1 MLRLKYLLNFLL
13 VVSLFTFSSC
23 NANSNT
29 DAATPPESKSGFIVT
44 GDCDVVFDSQT
55 NEIKLVSDLT
65 VGPES
70 RARCIIRV
78 EAPSSQKQVRL
89 VPVALKGEV
98 TKAPATL
105 SISSI
110 LIGDDKRTSISKL
123 YDNPTSF
130 DLADQIPNTSYTKNG
145 RSVFGINLTVS
156 TRRGGSLDITELK
169 FAIQ

>member
-1 MLRLKYLLNFLL
+1 MSKLKYLLNLFIL
-13 VVSLFTFSSC
+13 VSLFSFSSC
-23 NANSNT
+23 NSNSDIN
-29 DAATPPESKSGFIVT
+29 AATSQENQAGLTVT
-44 GDCDVVFDSQT
+44 GDCDVVFDPQT

-78 EAPSSQKQVRL
+78 ESPSPYKQVRL
-89 VPVALKGEV
+89 VPIAVKGEV

-110 LIGDDKRTSISKL
+110 LVGGDDPTSVSKL
-123 YDNPTSF
+123 YNSPTSF
-130 DLADQIPNTSYTKNG
+130 DLTDQIPSTDYTTEG
-145 RSVFGINLTVS
+145 QSVFGINLIVS
-156 TRRGGSLDITELK
+156 TNEGSLEITDLK

>member
-1 MLRLKYLLNFLL
+1 MLKLKYLLNFFLI
-13 VVSLFTFSSC
+13 VSLFTFSSC
-23 NANSNT
+23 KANSNT
-29 DAATPPESKSGFIVT
+29 DAKTSPESESGFIVT
-44 GDCDVVFDSQT
+44 GDCDAVFDPQT
-55 NEIKLVSDLT
+55 NEIKLVSALR

-110 LIGDDKRTSISKL
+110 LIGDDEPTSVSKL
-123 YDNPTSF
+123 YDSPTSF
-130 DLADQIPNTSYTKNG
+130 DLTNQIPSTSYTKDG
-145 RSVFGINLTVS
+145 SSVFGINLLVS
-156 TRRGGSLDITELK
+156 TTGGSLQITDLK
-169 FAIQ
+169 FAIE